1 MVAGIDSAVDVAAT
15 GMHTAVLDSGGT
27 LSGRHDVL
35 RDFYLVKKGVQKIRA
50 RVNPLPP
57 LPLSGNA
64 RIEKFFC
71 FDVFP
76 YPR

>member
-35 RDFYLVKKGVQKIRA
+35 RDFNLVQKKCK
-50 RVNPLPP
+50 RVLILGGAFLCQKPASSRGSL
-57 LPLSGNA
+57 
-64 RIEKFFC
+64 
-71 FDVFP
+71 VT
-76 YPR
+76 

>member
-35 RDFYLVKKGVQKIRA
+35 RDFNLVKKGVHKIG
-50 RVNPLPP
+50 V
-57 LPLSGNA
+57 
-64 RIEKFFC
+64 
-71 FDVFP
+71 
-76 YPR
+76 

>member
-35 RDFYLVKKGVQKIRA
+35 RDFNLVKKRCQK
-50 RVNPLPP
+50 NLD
-57 LPLSGNA
+57 NA
-64 RIEKFFC
+64 RIEKFFS
-71 FDVFP
+71 F
-76 YPR
+76 